1 MLFKPERIPP
11 HIGLIANNQFFDL
24 NVKGKN
30 VAAQLNDERLFSAT
44 NAFLALK
51 LNLNENSEFLSPFFA
66 KYQSVT
72 DKVSCFA
79 PVKDYFN
86 TVLNED
92 FKTVQ
97 FVYHLIPLL
106 YKNDLVEQVY
116 AFNLNTNTK
125 NSTFQLKEYTH
136 QDIINQINKIKKTQR
151 VAG

>member
-66 KYQSVT
+66 KYQSYT
-72 DKVSCFA
+72 
-79 PVKDYFN
+79 VKI
-86 TVLNED
+86 ED
-92 FKTVQ
+92 EGFSEESIVQ
-97 FVYHLIPLL
+97 I
-106 YKNDLVEQVY
+106 
-116 AFNLNTNTK
+116 
-125 NSTFQLKEYTH
+125 
-136 QDIINQINKIKKTQR
+136 
-151 VAG
+151 